1 MNALL
6 VCAAPSPG
14 AADLVERL
22 AASADLVIAV
32 DGGGAVCR
40 DAGVRPDVLVGDFD
54 SLPGHLVDEFVGMG
68 VRVVEFP
75 AEKDDTDLVL
85 ALDLARREGADTVT
99 VTAASTGRLDHTLA
113 VVGALSA
120 AADLRPRLRE
130 PELSGWVISTARG
143 ARLRL
148 KGVGA
153 TVSLIAPGWSAT
165 VSVRGV
171 RWPLSRASLAPL
183 SALGVSNVI
192 TDPEGAV
199 VEVHEGTV
207 FVLSPHEV
215 VRSAVEVSER

>member
-6 VCAAPSPG
+6 VCAAPAPG
-14 AADLVERL
+14 AAELVERL

-32 DGGGAVCR
+32 DGGGLVCR
-40 DAGVRPDVLVGDFD
+40 EAGVRPDILVGDFD
-54 SLPGHLVDEFVGMG
+54 SLPGHVVDEFVSAG

-75 AEKDDTDLVL
+75 ADKDDTDLAL
-85 ALDLARREGADTVT
+85 ALDIARREGADRVT

-113 VVGALSA
+113 VVGALVA
-120 AADLRPRLRE
+120 AADLQPRVRE
-130 PELSGWVISTARG
+130 PELSGWVVSTARC

-148 KGVGA
+148 KGVGS

-171 RWPLSRASLAPL
+171 RWPLSRAVLSPL
-183 SALGVSNVI
+183 SPLGVSNVI
-192 TDPEGAV
+192 TDPEGAI

-207 FVLSPHEV
+207 LVLSPHV
-215 VRSAVEVSER
+215 DVRSAVEVV